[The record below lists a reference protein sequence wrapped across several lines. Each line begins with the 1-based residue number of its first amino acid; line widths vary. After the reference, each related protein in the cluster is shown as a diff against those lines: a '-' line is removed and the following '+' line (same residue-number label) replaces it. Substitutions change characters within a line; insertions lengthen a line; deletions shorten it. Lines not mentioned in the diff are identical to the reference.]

1 MVADKCV
8 SGAGSS
14 TTTRRVLSER
24 TPSSQ
29 VPTKFLQ
36 LVRLCTYSKT
46 SGQESYNEALAVML
60 GRFLVFLFGFSEGR
74 KVPSASQPAS
84 ASKAIVNPWTTCSKP
99 MSTINIRKGDNPRYQ
114 TPRRSTFPKEISPHP
129 SFVLKVPYPCNF
141 PM

>member
-84 ASKAIVNPWTTCSKP
+84 QRQQSHREP
-99 MSTINIRKGDNPRYQ
+99 MDDLQQTHVDNQYTKGR
-114 TPRRSTFPKEISPHP
+114 
-129 SFVLKVPYPCNF
+129 
-141 PM
+141 